1 MFHEYFP
8 NGCCA
13 NHHAKNPV
21 AIKETAEHPF
31 DAEFRKEA
39 EKRLSGIRLADS
51 SIRTMEETIHELE
64 IHQIELQM
72 QNDDLRSAQSILE
85 ASRERYVDFYD
96 FAPVGYITL
105 CNDGTLDEINLT
117 GAAMLGEERNNL
129 LHRNFS
135 GYITP
140 ENKDILR
147 QHLAA
152 VLQNDKKLICELS
165 ILRKDGTT
173 MHVQLDSLRLQ
184 KKDEFT
190 VLRIA
195 MTDITERI
203 KAEEAIRE
211 QEEFFRMIT
220 ENIEDFIAVL
230 DLEGKRLYNS
240 PSYTRLFKSIEQMM
254 GTDSFSDVHPEDRE
268 HVKQVFN
275 ETVRTGAGLNIEY
288 RFMLE
293 NGNVRH
299 MESHSTLIRN
309 RLGKASRVLVISH
322 DITERK
328 QIEEKVRNLAYFDT
342 LTQLPN
348 RRMLDD
354 RMTQAMSSGKRGGHY
369 GALMF
374 LDLDNFKPLNDL
386 YGHRAGDSLL
396 IEVAHRISSCVREM
410 DTVARFGGDEFVI
423 MLGELDNDLESSTD
437 KTKIIAEKIRSVISK
452 PYALAVKG
460 KDNTEI
466 KFEHQCTASIGVVM
480 FQDHEYT
487 PEALLNRADIA
498 MYQAKEN
505 GRNMV
510 SFLKI

>member
-1 MFHEYFP
+1 MKIDP
-8 NGCCA
+8 
-13 NHHAKNPV
+13 KKSD
-21 AIKETAEHPF
+21 AIKGMTEHSAA
-31 DAEFRKEA
+31 AEFRQEA
-39 EKRLSGIRLADS
+39 EKRLSGMRLADS

-64 IHQIELQM
+64 VHQIELQM
-72 QNDDLRSAQSILE
+72 QNDDLRNAQAVLE

-96 FAPVGYITL
+96 FAPVGYVTL

-117 GAAMLGEERNNL
+117 GAAMLGEERNSL
-129 LHRNFS
+129 LRRNFAS
-135 GYITP
+135 YFAP
-140 ENKDILR
+140 KNRDILR

-152 VLQNDKKLICELS
+152 ALKHDKKFICELS

-173 MHVQLDSLRLQ
+173 MQVQLDSLRLQ
-184 KKDEFT
+184 NKDEFP

-195 MTDITERI
+195 MTDMSERI
-203 KAEEAIRE
+203 KAEEGIRE

-230 DLEGKRLYNS
+230 DLQGKRLYNS
-240 PSYTRLFKSIEQMM
+240 PSYTRLFKNTEQMV
-254 GTDSFSDVHPEDRE
+254 GTDSFSDVHPDDCEL
-268 HVKQVFN
+268 VKQVFN
-275 ETVRTGAGLNIEY
+275 ETVRSGTGLNIEY

-309 RLGKASRVLVISH
+309 SLGEASRVLVISH

-328 QIEEKVRNLAYFDT
+328 QIEEKIRNLAYFDT

-354 RMTQAMSSGKRGGHY
+354 RMNQAMSSSKRNGHY
-369 GALMF
+369 CALMF

-386 YGHRAGDSLL
+386 YGHRTGDSLL
-396 IEVAHRISSCVREM
+396 IEVAHRISSCVREV

-423 MLGELDNDLESSTD
+423 MLGELDSEPESSTE
-437 KTKIIAEKIRSVISK
+437 KTKTIAEKIRSVISK
-452 PYALAVKG
+452 PYVLSVRGNGNK
-460 KDNTEI
+460 EI

-480 FQDHEYT
+480 FQDHEHT
-487 PEALLNRADIA
+487 PESLLNRADIA
-498 MYQAKEN
+498 MYQAKEE